1 MKTLYGPSTWQHFG
15 RDCAVWLTGQQASA
29 RQHLL
34 AADKPEELASAM
46 KDLETAKLALIK
58 ARKGDDAAAIDK
70 AEKAQD
76 KAREAQSAPALH
88 LEREFGLQGRRRN
101 SRLMATWI
109 VAPESCARRPPP
121 APTPAEIPPRPKKAR
136 AEAERRRKPKP
147 RRRQSGS
154 EAEAEAKRK
163 SGGKG

>member
-1 MKTLYGPSTWQHFG
+1 MKTLTVLAPGNISAGT
-15 RDCAVWLTGQQASA
+15 RVWLTGQQASA

-34 AADKPEELASAM
+34 AADKPEELAAAM

-76 KAREAQSAPALH
+76 KAREKLNQRRLYTLNANSAFKAGEELAVDGDMDRH
-88 LEREFGLQGRRRN
+88 LESMLG
-101 SRLMATWI
+101 
-109 VAPESCARRPPP
+109 VPPP
-121 APTPAEIPPRPKKAR
+121 APTPAEDPAAAEKAR
-136 AEAERRRKPKP
+136 AEAEAKAKAA
-147 RRRQSGS
+147 